1 MAGDRSASLIHVAD
15 VSKTFAADRN
25 EPVEALRSI
34 SLDIRQ
40 GEFLAIVGRSG
51 CGKSTL
57 LRILA
62 GLIPATSG
70 RVTVAD
76 QPVTGPRRDVSMV
89 FQRPALLPW
98 RTVLENVLL
107 PLQLKG
113 SVTEADRR
121 RAQALI
127 TLVGLEGFENRAPDE
142 LSGGMQQRAAICR
155 SLIHEPS
162 VMLLDEPFGALDA
175 LTREELGLEVQRMW
189 TEREMTMVLV
199 THSITEAALLADR
212 VVVLTPRPGRISRVI
227 EIDVERPRSL
237 IDHESSVQLASH
249 SEEIRRLLFDKH
261 LGSVNL
267 DGRG

>member
-1 MAGDRSASLIHVAD
+1 MPTTSLIQVEN
-15 VSKTFAADRN
+15 VSKTFGADRGDT
-25 EPVEALRSI
+25 VEALRSI

-62 GLIPATSG
+62 GLIPATAGSVSVG
-70 RVTVAD
+70 ER
-76 QPVTGPRRDVSMV
+76 PVVGPRRDVAMV

-107 PLQLKG
+107 PVQLNRT
-113 SVTEADRR
+113 VTDQDRD
-121 RAQALI
+121 RARELI
-127 TLVGLEGFENRAPDE
+127 TLVGLEGFEDRAPDE

-189 TEREMTMVLV
+189 SEREMTMVLV

-212 VVVLTPRPGRISRVI
+212 VVVLTPRPGRISRII
-227 EIDVERPRSL
+227 EIDVDRPRSL
-237 IDHESSVQLASH
+237 IEHDSSVQLAEY

-261 LGSVNL
+261 LGSSQ
-267 DGRG
+267 DGAA